1 MFHAELPAQRAPA
14 VGQAGSAHTLFACC
28 DMAGNYD
35 TFQKTVREN
44 ETIQAKQYAKEQDDI
59 K

>member
-1 MFHAELPAQRAPA
+1 M
-14 VGQAGSAHTLFACC
+14 T
-28 DMAGNYD
+28 GNYD